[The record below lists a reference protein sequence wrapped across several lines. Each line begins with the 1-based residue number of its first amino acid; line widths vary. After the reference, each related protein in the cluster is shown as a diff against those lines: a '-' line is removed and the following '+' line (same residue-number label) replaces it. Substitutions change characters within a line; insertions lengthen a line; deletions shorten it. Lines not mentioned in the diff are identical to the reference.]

1 MSKKSKKK
9 RPAYRDDTYGLP
21 QKRKQRWIKHPCKDY
36 PVCRE
41 EKRGN
46 DDCDRGKLPCC
57 KWKI

>member
-1 MSKKSKKK
+1 MPKKK

-21 QKRKQRWIKHPCKDY
+21 QKRKQRWTKHPCKDY